1 MEKQMIE
8 IEYLAIGI
16 NEESKDWA
24 FTFLIAAAACR
35 WTNDDGEEFFLGK
48 TGKISLFTS
57 EWDSDEREL
66 WEIPEARKLFLFVVN
81 QASKYGLGK
90 KSIYKI
96 LDDQTIMFINVC
108 ELKEQEDA

>member
-1 MEKQMIE
+1 MIE

-24 FTFLIAAAACR
+24 FTFLITAAAGC
-35 WTNDDGEEFFLGK
+35 WTNDDGEEFSLGE
-48 TGKISLFTS
+48 TGKIKLFTS

-96 LDDQTIMFINVC
+96 LDDETIMLINVC